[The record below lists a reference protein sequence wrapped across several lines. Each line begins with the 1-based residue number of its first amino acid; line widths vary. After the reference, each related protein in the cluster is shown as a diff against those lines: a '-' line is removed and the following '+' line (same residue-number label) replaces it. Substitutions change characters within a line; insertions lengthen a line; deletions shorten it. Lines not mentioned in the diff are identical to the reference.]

1 MTRQGPKQHPARR
14 SLFLGTVVSLGAPA
28 PYFTAAAVVMVYS
41 PAEPLPGQQVKPGS
55 REQQPLCCAGPG
67 RSGQEAVF
75 LEVGGCPRNRCT
87 WIHSADTLPE
97 KAMSRSKDPGGQP
110 EGGVP
115 ERSWADM
122 EPRWGGQAV
131 PGVLSGPR
139 LIPHS
144 AEPAEEQVGVRRCC
158 PRPSQCR
165 HWD

>member
-28 PYFTAAAVVMVYS
+28 LYFTAAAVVMVYS

-87 WIHSADTLPE
+87 WIDH
-97 KAMSRSKDPGGQP
+97 
-110 EGGVP
+110 GVTVAA
-115 ERSWADM
+115 RKC
-122 EPRWGGQAV
+122 
-131 PGVLSGPR
+131 L
-139 LIPHS
+139 
-144 AEPAEEQVGVRRCC
+144 
-158 PRPSQCR
+158 
-165 HWD
+165 